1 MITDHIYTL
10 EIHIDSRCITKQ
22 SLIESI
28 KSFLREYLN
37 KIEWE
42 VDSHASLYH
51 QLTIIGDIVSI
62 DCCHNLIQQIIN
74 NKELRYYRVVDEV
87 GDEIRKRAYPI
98 LAEIEQRFRAFI
110 NKVLVEVLG
119 FDWWAKY
126 TLKEIPESVKQRYND
141 YKNNQVSPSFLE
153 CSDFN
158 HLVNIIR
165 AKVSELPSNK
175 SITKENV
182 DSILENCNTLDEAKA
197 IWNEKTKV
205 ISLWDTFSRYFEDTQ
220 AWENLAKE
228 LDQEVIDARNKVMHH
243 RPIRF
248 YVIEKLKEVK
258 QRLIEIF
265 NSASLELTEEV
276 RIEVQQ
282 ETETILRSQELR
294 QHFNSSLDSSIN
306 RYFEKA
312 KDDINHLD
320 ELVKGTRNAI
330 QSPFD
335 KSLISGRSSFEKMFD
350 ESIGSARNALK
361 SSFDKSLISGRSSFE
376 KMFDESIG
384 SARNALKNSFDEPF
398 TSMRNL
404 FINSRDTT
412 INSIDLYSQ
421 AVDKTINKIS
431 SDIKNIASL
440 DKSPFSINFSILRE
454 PKISLSLPEQR
465 REPISDRPR
474 ISSGIQ
480 DQIEAFKRENAF
492 LAKNNPLGLPEQ
504 LRKQISDRPKP
515 SSDIQ
520 DVIENVLKQRV
531 EIPLETLRKSFY
543 LNNGNFKKV

>member
-1 MITDHIYTL
+1 MTTDHIYTL

-22 SLIESI
+22 SLIENI

-37 KIEWE
+37 KIAWE
-42 VDSHASLYH
+42 VDSDASLYH

-74 NKELRYYRVVDEV
+74 NKELRYYRVMDEM

-182 DSILENCNTLDEAKA
+182 DSILENCNTLEEVKA
-197 IWNEKTKV
+197 LWNEKTKV
-205 ISLWDTFSRYFEDTQ
+205 ISLWDTFSRYFEDTH

-265 NSASLELTEEV
+265 NSASFELTEEV

-294 QHFNSSLDSSIN
+294 QHFNSSLDFSIN
-306 RYFEKA
+306 HF
-312 KDDINHLD
+312 D
-320 ELVKGTRNAI
+320 ELITGTRNAI
-330 QSPFD
+330 KSPFD
-335 KSLISGRSSFEKMFD
+335 KPLVSGRSSSEKMFD
-350 ESIGSARNALK
+350 ELITGTRNATK
-361 SSFDKSLISGRSSFE
+361 SPFDKPIVSGRSSSE
-376 KMFDESIG
+376 KMFDELITG
-384 SARNALKNSFDEPF
+384 TKNAF
-398 TSMRNL
+398 
-404 FINSRDTT
+404 
-412 INSIDLYSQ
+412 
-421 AVDKTINKIS
+421 
-431 SDIKNIASL
+431 
-440 DKSPFSINFSILRE
+440 KSPLDEYESIMGTN
-454 PKISLSLPEQR
+454 
-465 REPISDRPR
+465 D
-474 ISSGIQ
+474 
-480 DQIEAFKRENAF
+480 AFKSALAEYESIMGTKNAF
-492 LAKNNPLGLPEQ
+492 KSALAGYESIMGTNDAFKSALAEYESIMGTKNAFKSPLDEYESIMGTKNAFKSPLDEFITGSKSSRNRIQNSLNESITSAKMRFSKEINENIFPSGCIPVRNEHKY
-504 LRKQISDRPKP
+504 LKEESD
-515 SSDIQ
+515 
-520 DVIENVLKQRV
+520 
-531 EIPLETLRKSFY
+531 
-543 LNNGNFKKV
+543 